1 MLKVGSPESH
11 LVKFTGIKKKIL
23 LFCAKAPLELVLG
36 YRARMRRASVTGPQ
50 LHDDDR
56 VTAGC
61 FPETHDVT
69 SKHPPKESGGKS
81 FFYFGGRVSAA

>member
-1 MLKVGSPESH
+1 
-11 LVKFTGIKKKIL
+11 
-23 LFCAKAPLELVLG
+23 
-36 YRARMRRASVTGPQ
+36 MRRASVTGPQ

-69 SKHPPKESGGKS
+69 SKHPPKESGG
-81 FFYFGGRVSAA
+81 FFFWRQDICSLGWPHLKMALNSLCGLHSWESKCALPCLVLLVLGSNSEP